1 MTQEQYERAELIA
14 RKLRNLNYALDAMK
28 SREDVTLNINWF
40 RHEEDVLPTKVVL
53 CDVGLNDT
61 IKDFI
66 ANRIAELEKE
76 FEGI

>member
-1 MTQEQYERAELIA
+1 MAQEQYKRAELIV

-28 SREDVTLNINWF
+28 SQEDVTLTINWF
-40 RHEEDVLPTKVVL
+40 RHKEDVLPTKVVL

-76 FEGI
+76 YEKL